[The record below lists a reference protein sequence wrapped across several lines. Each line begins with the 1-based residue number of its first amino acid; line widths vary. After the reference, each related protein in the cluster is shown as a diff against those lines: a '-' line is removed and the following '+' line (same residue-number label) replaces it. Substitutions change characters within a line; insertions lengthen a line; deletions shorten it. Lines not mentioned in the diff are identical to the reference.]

1 VSHTTDARRHAPAA
15 QRNAEP
21 IRSVL
26 ERVLPAGGVVLEIAS
41 GTGQHAVHMARAL
54 PGITWQPSDVD
65 ADALA
70 SIAAH
75 VADAALP
82 NLRPPVRLD
91 VDEQPWPIAPVDAVV
106 CINLLHVAPWSA
118 ALALLR
124 GAVGVL
130 SAGGILY
137 TYGPYRFQG
146 RFTAPSNEAFDA
158 SLRAHDPSWGVRD
171 LSDLEAAAARVGL
184 SLREVVPM
192 PANNHSLIF
201 HP

>member
-1 VSHTTDARRHAPAA
+1 VSHPIDSRRRAPAA
-15 QRNAEP
+15 ERNAEP

-26 ERVLPAGGVVLEIAS
+26 GRVLPAGGVVLEIAS

-65 ADALA
+65 PDALA

-82 NLRPPVRLD
+82 NLRPPIQLD
-91 VDEQPWPIAPVDAVV
+91 VADQPWPIAPVDAVV
-106 CINLLHVAPWSA
+106 CINLLHIAPWSA

-137 TYGPYRFQG
+137 TYGPYRFHG

-158 SLRAHDPSWGVRD
+158 SLRARDPSWGVRD
-171 LSDLEAAAARVGL
+171 VSDLEAAAEQVGL